1 MEGQRIFSLA
11 TSSADGIPN
20 VVPVGFL
27 FEGRDGSIWVIDNY
41 MKKTLANVRENPKAS
56 FYIWQEGA
64 KESYQVK
71 CSVTVET
78 SGEDYE
84 LAKEIAH
91 KKREEFP
98 AKTLLKLK
106 PEEVYS
112 VTPGPGAG
120 RKL

>member
-11 TSSADGIPN
+11 TASADGVPN

-41 MKKTLANVRENPKAS
+41 MKKTLANVKENPRAS
-56 FYIWQEGA
+56 FYIWQQGA

-71 CSVTVET
+71 CSVKVES
-78 SGEDYE
+78 SGDDYD
-84 LAKEIAH
+84 LAVKIAH
-91 KKREEFP
+91 ERREEFP
-98 AKTLLKLK
+98 AKNLLKLV
-106 PEEVYS
+106 PEEIYY

-120 RKL
+120 RKF